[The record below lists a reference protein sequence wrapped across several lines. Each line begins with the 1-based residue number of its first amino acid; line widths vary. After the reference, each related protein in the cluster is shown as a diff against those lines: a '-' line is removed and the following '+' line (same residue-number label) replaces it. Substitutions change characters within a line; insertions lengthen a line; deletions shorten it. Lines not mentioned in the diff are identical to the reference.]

1 MQQRITSFYTWLEK
15 STNTNL
21 NYVFG
26 GGFWLITARLTEL
39 LLTLVLIFVF
49 ARFLPKETYGMYTY
63 IISVTTL
70 LGIFTL
76 SGLNSPLIR
85 SVARGKDGMLFE
97 TAKSFSKRM
106 KQAKSNMG
114 IIFTFSII
122 AMIISALVI
131 AQPALSLLKTVASYL
146 LFEAGHS
153 LFLKAVVFAAQN

>member
-97 TAKSFSKRM
+97 TAKSVPVT
-106 KQAKSNMG
+106 AKST
-114 IIFTFSII
+114 IDIATKVSIN
-122 AMIISALVI
+122 VN
-131 AQPALSLLKTVASYL
+131 PFGYL
-146 LFEAGHS
+146 LIFIDIY
-153 LFLKAVVFAAQN
+153 

>member
-1 MQQRITSFYTWLEK
+1 MPRVSLGNPEIWADFVNAWTNALNNIPLEK
-15 STNTNL
+15 LKTS
-21 NYVFG
+21 
-26 GGFWLITARLTEL
+26 IPD
-39 LLTLVLIFVF
+39 I
-49 ARFLPKETYGMYTY
+49 K
-63 IISVTTL
+63 
-70 LGIFTL
+70 
-76 SGLNSPLIR
+76 
-85 SVARGKDGMLFE
+85 
-97 TAKSFSKRM
+97 KRM